1 VSESGI
7 KDGRCLNSYMESI
20 IAIVAFMAF
29 TVGCVIYN
37 YISGMKA
44 GVEQMIEFMIEK
56 KILELVETDN
66 GELELVA
73 TSKNKKKL

>member
-1 VSESGI
+1 
-7 KDGRCLNSYMESI
+7 
-20 IAIVAFMAF
+20 
-29 TVGCVIYN
+29 
-37 YISGMKA
+37 
-44 GVEQMIEFMIEK
+44 MIEFMIEK